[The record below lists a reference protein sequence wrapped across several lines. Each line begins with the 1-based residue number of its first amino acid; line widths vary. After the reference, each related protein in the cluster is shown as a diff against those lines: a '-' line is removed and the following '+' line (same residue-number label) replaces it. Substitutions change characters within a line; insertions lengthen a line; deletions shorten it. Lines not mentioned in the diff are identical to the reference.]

1 MFGPHFPRLINDD
14 LARSAG
20 CFCWLVHSIP
30 EIFSLQLARGEA
42 RKSSRNLAPRS
53 LSFCSPGSFVH
64 NRYCLCELKLFVLRC
79 EKGETEGVRN
89 FRRGFSC
96 VAHSLLITN
105 SRHLNRPNKPRSP
118 SCGLG
123 DRSSLP
129 EAITS
134 YIAPLLLLHTVFLK
148 TETGSVGATL
158 EIFGSILIT
167 GLRVV

>member
-1 MFGPHFPRLINDD
+1 M
-14 LARSAG
+14 
-20 CFCWLVHSIP
+20 
-30 EIFSLQLARGEA
+30 
-42 RKSSRNLAPRS
+42 
-53 LSFCSPGSFVH
+53 
-64 NRYCLCELKLFVLRC
+64 
-79 EKGETEGVRN
+79 EGVRN

-134 YIAPLLLLHTVFLK
+134 YILLWHTVFLK